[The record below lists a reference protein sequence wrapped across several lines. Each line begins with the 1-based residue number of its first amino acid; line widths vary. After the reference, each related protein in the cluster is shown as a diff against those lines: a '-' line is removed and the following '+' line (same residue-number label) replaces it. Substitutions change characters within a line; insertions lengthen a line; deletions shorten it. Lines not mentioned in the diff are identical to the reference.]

1 MDGLVVLWVMCIVL
15 TLALIALVVLLKG
28 VLAAARSITPTVNA
42 IAGVAAAGSKDLD
55 AVIALVTTQNY
66 ISQTVA
72 GLANY
77 GGSLDAALPDA

>member
-1 MDGLVVLWVMCIVL
+1 MLILWVMLVVLIA
-15 TLALIALVVLLKG
+15 TLLVLIALLKG
-28 VLAAARSITPTVNA
+28 VLGAARSITPTVSA

-77 GGSLDAALPDA
+77 GGSLDVALPDA

>member
-1 MDGLVVLWVMCIVL
+1 MLILWVMVIVL
-15 TLALIALVVLLKG
+15 IAALLALAVLLKG
-28 VLAAARSITPTVNA
+28 VLGAARSITPTVKA

-66 ISQTVA
+66 ISQVVA

>member
-1 MDGLVVLWVMCIVL
+1 MVILWVMVIVL
-15 TLALIALVVLLKG
+15 IAALLALAVLLKG
-28 VLAAARSITPTVNA
+28 VLGAARSITPTVRA

>member
-1 MDGLVVLWVMCIVL
+1 MEILWIMCIVVAAALVVLVR
-15 TLALIALVVLLKG
+15 LLKG
-28 VLAAARSITPTVNA
+28 VLGAARSIMPTVKA
-42 IAGVAAAGSKDLD
+42 IAGVAQAGSKDLD

-77 GGSLDAALPDA
+77 GGSLDVALPDA

>member
-1 MDGLVVLWVMCIVL
+1 MCLVVALAAVVL
-15 TLALIALVVLLKG
+15 VILLKG
-28 VLAAARSITPTVNA
+28 VLGAARSITPTAVA
-42 IAGVAAAGSKDLD
+42 IVGVAQAASTDLD

>member
-1 MDGLVVLWVMCIVL
+1 MLILWVMVIVL
-15 TLALIALVVLLKG
+15 LVVLLALIVLLKG
-28 VLAAARSITPTVNA
+28 ILGAARSITPTVTA
-42 IAGVAAAGSKDLD
+42 INGVAAAGSKDLD

-66 ISQTVA
+66 ISQVVA